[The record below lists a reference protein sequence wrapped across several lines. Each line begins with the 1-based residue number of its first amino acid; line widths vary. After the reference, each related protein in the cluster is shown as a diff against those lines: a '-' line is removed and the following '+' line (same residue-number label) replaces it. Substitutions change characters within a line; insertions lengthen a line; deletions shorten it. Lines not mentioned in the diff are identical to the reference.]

1 MEESEVKE
9 LADEYEFAEALKSA
23 TGNISAA
30 FELTLRQREFEIGQ
44 LTQRNNFFMIFQGVI
59 IAGLIQSGGNAMPI
73 LNVSV
78 CVLGVVVSL
87 LQANMAAGA
96 KYWQMRW
103 ERATRTLEIYLLET
117 LRHKKTVFQLFTVDE
132 SFLTEKEKEQIDSLK
147 HAPCRGEKADPVS
160 CEKGYITKNIKE
172 DLGSPLNPANWL
184 VGKKPSVSK
193 IPIYVGWSL
202 AIFWSSL
209 VYRSVSICPTW
220 ALIPLTGQ

>member
-1 MEESEVKE
+1 MDKKEVE
-9 LADEYEFAEALKSA
+9 RLADEYEFAEALKSA

-59 IAGLIQSGGNAMPI
+59 IAGLIQSAGNATPI

-78 CVLGVVVSL
+78 CALGVVVSL

-132 SFLTEKEKEQIDSLK
+132 SFLTKKEKEQIESLK
-147 HAPCRGEKADPVS
+147 DAPSRSADPIS

-172 DLGSPLNPANWL
+172 DLGSRLNPANWL

-193 IPIYVGWSL
+193 IPIYVGWAL
-202 AIFWSSL
+202 AIFWSVL
-209 VYRSVSICPTW
+209 VYRSVKICPTW
-220 ALIPLTGQ
+220 ALVPLTGQ